1 MLTLLAKL
9 FKALN
14 SESSPRQIALA
25 IALGMIIGLSPTLSL
40 HNLIV
45 LFIAFIVRVNLSAFF
60 VAFAGFSLLAL
71 GLSPIFANVGDSLLT
86 NPDLASMWQ
95 GFYQSNLLKL
105 AHFHNTLTLGA
116 FICSLVLFIPM
127 VFISQY
133 LIVRYRHHVKAF
145 IEKFKIVQALKSS
158 RFYRIYLSLTNS
170 GVA

>member
-40 HNLIV
+40 HNLMV

-71 GLSPIFANVGDSLLT
+71 GLSPIFASVGEGVLT
-86 NPDLASMWQ
+86 NPGLASLWQ
-95 GFYQSNLLKL
+95 GFYQSNIFKL
-105 AHFHNTLTLGA
+105 AHFHNTLTLGS
-116 FICSLVLFIPM
+116 FIFSLVLFIPT

-133 LIVRYRHHVKAF
+133 LIKRYRHHVKAF

-158 RFYRIYLSLTNS
+158 RFYRIYQSLTNS

>member
-25 IALGMIIGLSPTLSL
+25 IALGMIIGLSPTLSF

-60 VAFAGFSLLAL
+60 VALAGFSLLAL
-71 GLSPIFANVGDSLLT
+71 GLSPVFASVGDSLLT
-86 NPDLASMWQ
+86 NPGLADLWQ
-95 GFYQSNLLKL
+95 SFYQSNILKL
-105 AHFHNTLTLGA
+105 AHFHNTLTLG
-116 FICSLVLFIPM
+116 SLFSALILFIPM

-133 LIVRYRHHVKAF
+133 LIKRYRHHVKTF
-145 IEKFKIVQALKSS
+145 IEKFKIIQALKGS
-158 RFYRIYLSLTNS
+158 RFYRVYLSLTNT
-170 GVA
+170 GVS

>member
-1 MLTLLAKL
+1 MAKL

-40 HNLIV
+40 HNLFV

-60 VAFAGFSLLAL
+60 VSFAVFSLLAL
-71 GLSPIFANVGDSLLT
+71 GLSPVFSSVGEGLLT
-86 NPDLASMWQ
+86 NPDLTGIWQ

-116 FICSLVLFIPM
+116 FICSLALFIPM
-127 VFISQY
+127 VYFSQY

-145 IEKFKIVQALKSS
+145 IEKFKIIQALKGS
-158 RFYRIYLSLTNS
+158 RFYRVYQSITNA
-170 GVA
+170 GVSQ

>member
-71 GLSPIFANVGDSLLT
+71 GLSPIFASIGDSLLT
-86 NPDLASMWQ
+86 NPSLADLWQ
-95 GFYQSNLLKL
+95 SFYQSDVLKL
-105 AHFHNTLTLGA
+105 AHFHNTLTLG
-116 FICSLVLFIPM
+116 SLLSALILFIPM
-127 VFISQY
+127 VFICQY
-133 LIVRYRHHVKAF
+133 LIVRYRHNVKTF
-145 IEKFKIVQALKSS
+145 VEKFKIINALKGS
-158 RFYRIYLSLTNS
+158 RFYRIYQSLTNS